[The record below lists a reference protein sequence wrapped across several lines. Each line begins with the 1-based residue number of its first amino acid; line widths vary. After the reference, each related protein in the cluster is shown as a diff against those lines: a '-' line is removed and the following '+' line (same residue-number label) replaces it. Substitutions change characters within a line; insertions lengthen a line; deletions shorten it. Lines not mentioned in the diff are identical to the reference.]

1 MIYQN
6 FDLEII
12 CPQGGNRLCAR
23 VLESPQ
29 GDCPFIDVKWPFDAE
44 TENRL
49 LSEIY
54 GGLRQRHG
62 RSIQANS
69 IQDFGGKLFE
79 AVFSG
84 DIEHL
89 FRSSLDTS
97 FREGKGLRIRLRLP
111 EDSELHMRP
120 WEFLFDTESRE
131 FLAVREH
138 TPLVRYLPV
147 AQPIPPITVEGPL
160 RVLVALSSP
169 TDHPRLDIAREW
181 EILCHALEPSISAGQ
196 LVLRRVPG
204 HCTFDNL
211 RDSLRHFGAHIFH
224 FVGHG
229 IPGALVLEQESGKGL
244 EMEATHLRSAFPS
257 GALPRLI
264 VLNACSGAITQDVP
278 FSGLAQGFLRQ
289 GVPAVVAMQASI
301 TDDAA
306 MIFTRYFYRDLV
318 EIGAVDASLTEARLR
333 MQGNGHPIE
342 WGTPVLYMRA
352 LSGQLFRPAANPV
365 AYPEEAG
372 IPREPPVKVAAPPP
386 HAEPH
391 LYEQRKKTRE
401 MPAKQDVLPL
411 APGAAQGERKK
422 TRVVRVKENVPQLKP
437 GPDPEQQG
445 VPPRAALKEST
456 PPAKPAPDPAAED
469 ITAKL
474 PPQQPTPPSTA
485 PSPPAQQAPPPTVH
499 APALPLP
506 PRPEPEPA
514 EQVSPARIQ
523 PPEYTSHSRPQ
534 AYPGAQDAAPQVP
547 ARPTLPLTPEPK
559 PVESII
565 LPKVEP
571 KPEPKVEPKPAPKVE
586 SKPAPKAEPKVE
598 PTPGMPPA
606 DLELHPAG
614 QDMAPPVRT
623 KPVSPPA
630 PAPTPPEGSIPPKAE
645 PKASTAPL
653 KAAPRPAAPP
663 IAPKV
668 QAEEF
673 TVPLPAEPKP
683 AERHIPPKAEA
694 RQHAP
699 PTKLEPKVDEEQTL
713 WNAQPRP
720 SVPIFTFDPD
730 PELEQQGIMGAAGKP
745 KAGAPAQAADPAHAH
760 AQGRKRVR
768 VVAMAGLL
776 AAVGIAIGV
785 VKFLPST
792 PGTPEALP
800 SSRAPIT
807 PVATVPPTARP
818 GPTAV
823 TVPMAPAT
831 SSPPTAES
839 VAAPVVRE
847 SVVEDKPDPL
857 AQAGQRQTKPRPVA
871 ETKHK
876 SQSTRKPAT
885 TARSDKCKSAVV
897 SERPASCLFKKQ

>member
-29 GDCPFIDVKWPFDAE
+29 GDCPFIDVKWPFDAD

-49 LSEIY
+49 LTEIY

-62 RSIQANS
+62 RSVQATS

-352 LSGQLFRPAANPV
+352 LNGQLFRPAPEPILYPDERSTASEAPARVAASPPRVEPILPERKRTREVTARQDAAAAPPGAGQVDKKKPRAARVKDTPPPV
-365 AYPEEAG
+365 KPGADPEPPKAQVKAYSPPLKPASEQAAPTVEA
-372 IPREPPVKVAAPPP
+372 PPLPAPPVLAPKPAEPVVPVKVAPPGSTAQAGPPSTPAAYPIAPPVAPPP
-386 HAEPH
+386 PLPRVPEPKPAERIILPRSEPKAA
-391 LYEQRKKTRE
+391 LKPKPKPDTPPVEPE
-401 MPAKQDVLPL
+401 SPL
-411 APGAAQGERKK
+411 APKPLER
-422 TRVVRVKENVPQLKP
+422 T
-437 GPDPEQQG
+437 
-445 VPPRAALKEST
+445 VPPRAASEAST
-456 PPAKPAPDPAAED
+456 PP
-469 ITAKL
+469 
-474 PPQQPTPPSTA
+474 
-485 PSPPAQQAPPPTVH
+485 
-499 APALPLP
+499 
-506 PRPEPEPA
+506 
-514 EQVSPARIQ
+514 
-523 PPEYTSHSRPQ
+523 
-534 AYPGAQDAAPQVP
+534 
-547 ARPTLPLTPEPK
+547 LT
-559 PVESII
+559 
-565 LPKVEP
+565 
-571 KPEPKVEPKPAPKVE
+571 
-586 SKPAPKAEPKVE
+586 
-598 PTPGMPPA
+598 
-606 DLELHPAG
+606 
-614 QDMAPPVRT
+614 
-623 KPVSPPA
+623 
-630 PAPTPPEGSIPPKAE
+630 
-645 PKASTAPL
+645 
-653 KAAPRPAAPP
+653 PAAP
-663 IAPKV
+663 
-668 QAEEF
+668 AEEF
-673 TVPLPAEPKP
+673 TVPLPPEP
-683 AERHIPPKAEA
+683 PPPA
-694 RQHAP
+694 RQLPPRDDTPHHAP
-699 PTKLEPKVDEEQTL
+699 QARQEPALDADKTL
-713 WNAQPRP
+713 LNAQPRP
-720 SVPIFTFDPD
+720 FVPVFTFEPD
-730 PELEQQGIMGAAGKP
+730 PQLAQQGLMGDAAAEKP
-745 KAGAPAQAADPAHAH
+745 AAQSHAAVP
-760 AQGRKRVR
+760 GPGVRTRRVR
-768 VVAMAGLL
+768 VAASAGLL
-776 AAVGIAIGV
+776 AAAVGIAIGV
-785 VKFLPST
+785 KFLPST
-792 PGTPEALP
+792 GSRPGAAA
-800 SSRAPIT
+800 SRPPIT
-807 PVATVPPTARP
+807 PVTR
-818 GPTAV
+818 
-823 TVPMAPAT
+823 APAT
-831 SSPPTAES
+831 VAVPVASPPAAGPDTTAAAMPYTATAPAASRGAGEARPDAFAQANDHQGKRKS
-839 VAAPVVRE
+839 VAAAAR
-847 SVVEDKPDPL
+847 K
-857 AQAGQRQTKPRPVA
+857 AQPPRKA
-871 ETKHK
+871 A
-876 SQSTRKPAT
+876 SA
-885 TARSDKCKSAVV
+885 ARGDLCKSALV

>member
-29 GDCPFIDVKWPFDAE
+29 GDCPFIDVKWPFDAD

-49 LSEIY
+49 LTDIY

-62 RSIQANS
+62 RSLQANS

-97 FREGKGLRIRLRLP
+97 FREGKGLRVRLRLP

-211 RDSLRHFGAHIFH
+211 RDSLRHFHAHIFH

-352 LSGQLFRPAANPV
+352 LSGQLFRPAENPV
-365 AYPEEAG
+365 SYPD
-372 IPREPPVKVAAPPP
+372 EPTMPKEIPVKAAAPPP
-386 HAEPH
+386 RAEPH
-391 LYEQRKKTRE
+391 LDEPRKKTRE
-401 MPAKQDVLPL
+401 SPPRQDAPPPAPPPPPPPP
-411 APGAAQGERKK
+411 APAAGQGEKK
-422 TRVVRVKENVPQLKP
+422 KSRVVRVKDNVSQLKP
-437 GPDPEQQG
+437 GPAPEQRPSPK
-445 VPPRAALKEST
+445 VTVKEWTPPST
-456 PPAKPAPDPAAED
+456 PAPEPAGPD
-469 ITAKL
+469 ITAKI
-474 PPQQPTPPSTA
+474 PPQQALAATV
-485 PSPPAQQAPPPTVH
+485 QAPP
-499 APALPLP
+499 ASLP
-506 PRPEPEPA
+506 
-514 EQVSPARIQ
+514 
-523 PPEYTSHSRPQ
+523 
-534 AYPGAQDAAPQVP
+534 
-547 ARPTLPLTPEPK
+547 
-559 PVESII
+559 
-565 LPKVEP
+565 P
-571 KPEPKVEPKPAPKVE
+571 KPEPRPADSVFLSKPEPKAELKPAPKIE
-586 SKPAPKAEPKVE
+586 QKVE
-598 PTPGMPPA
+598 PPIG
-606 DLELHPAG
+606 
-614 QDMAPPVRT
+614 
-623 KPVSPPA
+623 
-630 PAPTPPEGSIPPKAE
+630 PT
-645 PKASTAPL
+645 
-653 KAAPRPAAPP
+653 
-663 IAPKV
+663 V

-673 TVPLPAEPKP
+673 TVPLPPEPKP
-683 AERHIPPKAEA
+683 AGRPVPPRPPA
-694 RQHAP
+694 R
-699 PTKLEPKVDEEQTL
+699 LEPGMDRDKTL
-713 WNAQPRP
+713 ANGQPKP
-720 SVPIFTFDPD
+720 FVPVFTFDPD
-730 PELEQQGIMGAAGKP
+730 PDLTLQGIPGAGGTPAS
-745 KAGAPAQAADPAHAH
+745 GAPAQAKGPAE
-760 AQGRKRVR
+760 GRKRGR
-768 VVAMAGLL
+768 VVAAAGLL
-776 AAVGIAIGV
+776 AAVAGIAIGV
-785 VKFLPST
+785 KLLSST
-792 PGTPEALP
+792 GSTPEAASPRSTITPIASAPSIP
-800 SSRAPIT
+800 SS
-807 PVATVPPTARP
+807 PTAP
-818 GPTAV
+818 PASAPTAPV
-823 TVPMAPAT
+823 TPSTALPEIVTAPLA
-831 SSPPTAES
+831 SGTADKGRPDPRAQSQEPLSTPKS
-839 VAAPVVRE
+839 VAATTR
-847 SVVEDKPDPL
+847 K
-857 AQAGQRQTKPRPVA
+857 G
-871 ETKHK
+871 
-876 SQSTRKPAT
+876 QSTRQSAT
-885 TARSDKCKSAVV
+885 AARRDLCSNAVV
-897 SERPASCLFKKQ
+897 SERPASCLLKK

>member
-29 GDCPFIDVKWPFDAE
+29 GDCPFIDVKWPFDAD

-49 LSEIY
+49 LTDIY

-62 RSIQANS
+62 RSVQANS

-97 FREGKGLRIRLRLP
+97 FREGKGLRVRLRLP

-352 LSGQLFRPAANPV
+352 LSGQLFRPAAEPGIV
-365 AYPEEAG
+365 SGRTGHTQGDAG
-372 IPREPPVKVAAPPP
+372 HRRPHLRRARSRTSMSRARKPGSMPARQDAPPP
-386 HAEPH
+386 
-391 LYEQRKKTRE
+391 
-401 MPAKQDVLPL
+401 
-411 APGAAQGERKK
+411 APGAGQGDKK
-422 TRVVRVKENVPQLKP
+422 KPRVVRVKDNVSQLKP
-437 GPDPEQQG
+437 
-445 VPPRAALKEST
+445 
-456 PPAKPAPDPAAED
+456 
-469 ITAKL
+469 
-474 PPQQPTPPSTA
+474 
-485 PSPPAQQAPPPTVH
+485 VH
-499 APALPLP
+499 
-506 PRPEPEPA
+506 
-514 EQVSPARIQ
+514 
-523 PPEYTSHSRPQ
+523 T
-534 AYPGAQDAAPQVP
+534 
-547 ARPTLPLTPEPK
+547 
-559 PVESII
+559 
-565 LPKVEP
+565 
-571 KPEPKVEPKPAPKVE
+571 
-586 SKPAPKAEPKVE
+586 
-598 PTPGMPPA
+598 
-606 DLELHPAG
+606 
-614 QDMAPPVRT
+614 
-623 KPVSPPA
+623 
-630 PAPTPPEGSIPPKAE
+630 
-645 PKASTAPL
+645 
-653 KAAPRPAAPP
+653 
-663 IAPKV
+663 
-668 QAEEF
+668 
-673 TVPLPAEPKP
+673 
-683 AERHIPPKAEA
+683 
-694 RQHAP
+694 
-699 PTKLEPKVDEEQTL
+699 
-713 WNAQPRP
+713 
-720 SVPIFTFDPD
+720 
-730 PELEQQGIMGAAGKP
+730 
-745 KAGAPAQAADPAHAH
+745 
-760 AQGRKRVR
+760 
-768 VVAMAGLL
+768 
-776 AAVGIAIGV
+776 
-785 VKFLPST
+785 
-792 PGTPEALP
+792 
-800 SSRAPIT
+800 
-807 PVATVPPTARP
+807 
-818 GPTAV
+818 
-823 TVPMAPAT
+823 
-831 SSPPTAES
+831 
-839 VAAPVVRE
+839 
-847 SVVEDKPDPL
+847 
-857 AQAGQRQTKPRPVA
+857 
-871 ETKHK
+871 
-876 SQSTRKPAT
+876 
-885 TARSDKCKSAVV
+885 
-897 SERPASCLFKKQ
+897 

>member
-29 GDCPFIDVKWPFDAE
+29 GDCPFIDVKWPFDAD

-54 GGLRQRHG
+54 GGLRQRRG
-62 RSIQANS
+62 RSSPAS
-69 IQDFGGKLFE
+69 TIQDFGGKLFE
-79 AVFSG
+79 AVFAG

-120 WEFLFDTESRE
+120 WEFLFDTEGRE

-264 VLNACSGAITQDVP
+264 VLNACSGAITLDVP

-352 LSGQLFRPAANPV
+352 LSGQLFQPAANTAVNPD
-365 AYPEEAG
+365 E
-372 IPREPPVKVAAPPP
+372 RNLSKEPPARPLAPPP
-386 HAEPH
+386 RAEPH
-391 LYEQRKKTRE
+391 LYERKKTRD
-401 MPAKQDVLPL
+401 MPAKPDA
-411 APGAAQGERKK
+411 APPPPPPPAAGQGERKK
-422 TRVVRVKENVPQLKP
+422 TRVVRVKENAPQLKP
-437 GPDPEQQG
+437 GPDPGQQDCASK
-445 VPPRAALKEST
+445 VQVREVT
-456 PPAKPAPDPAAED
+456 PAP
-469 ITAKL
+469 K
-474 PPQQPTPPSTA
+474 
-485 PSPPAQQAPPPTVH
+485 
-499 APALPLP
+499 
-506 PRPEPEPA
+506 PEPEPTA
-514 EQVSPARIQ
+514 QAIAPKVQ
-523 PPEYTSHSRPQ
+523 PPEYTAHSRPTSTPAAQGIAPTVQ
-534 AYPGAQDAAPQVP
+534 AGE
-547 ARPTLPLTPEPK
+547 PTLPFRPDPEPAANSPPPSTPAAHPAWQPVAPTVQAEELTVPLPPEPK
-559 PVESII
+559 PAGQDIP
-565 LPKVEP
+565 PKVE
-571 KPEPKVEPKPAPKVE
+571 
-586 SKPAPKAEPKVE
+586 
-598 PTPGMPPA
+598 
-606 DLELHPAG
+606 AG
-614 QDMAPPVRT
+614 
-623 KPVSPPA
+623 
-630 PAPTPPEGSIPPKAE
+630 
-645 PKASTAPL
+645 
-653 KAAPRPAAPP
+653 
-663 IAPKV
+663 
-668 QAEEF
+668 
-673 TVPLPAEPKP
+673 
-683 AERHIPPKAEA
+683 
-694 RQHAP
+694 QHAP
-699 PTKLEPKVDEEQTL
+699 PAKQEPALDEDKTL
-713 WNAQPRP
+713 WN
-720 SVPIFTFDPD
+720 VPTRASTPVFTLEPD
-730 PELEQQGIMGAAGKP
+730 PELAQQGILGDGVKRTHAAP
-745 KAGAPAQAADPAHAH
+745 LARAARIRRMPVYAS
-760 AQGRKRVR
+760 V
-768 VVAMAGLL
+768 AGLL
-776 AAVGIAIGV
+776 ALVLAIGV
-785 VKFLPST
+785 AKFLPST
-792 PGTPEALP
+792 GSTPAAPPLP
-800 SSRAPIT
+800 T
-807 PVATVPPTARP
+807 PAVIPPPTAATITPDPAPVTPPMPTVTPSLPIANSEAERIVP
-818 GPTAV
+818 GPIGQDKPRLHVQTKAPDTRPKATAQ
-823 TVPMAPAT
+823 ASRKAQPARK
-831 SSPPTAES
+831 
-839 VAAPVVRE
+839 AAP
-847 SVVEDKPDPL
+847 P
-857 AQAGQRQTKPRPVA
+857 
-871 ETKHK
+871 
-876 SQSTRKPAT
+876 
-885 TARSDKCKSAVV
+885 ARSDNCKSAVV
-897 SERPASCLFKKQ
+897 SERSAKCLFKK